1 MNFLKTTVIGGLIFL
16 VPMVVLGLVIG
27 KAIGI
32 MLVIAE
38 PMAGILPID
47 SVGGIALVNLIAIF
61 IVVLVCFLAGIVART
76 GLAQKLADTA
86 ESTILQRIPGYTL
99 IKGIAT
105 ALNPDENVDLKP
117 ALVSLGSAARL
128 GLEVERVGDDRVVVY
143 FPGSPNAWS
152 GIVQIVPAEQV
163 EHINTPMMSI
173 IEHAEQLG
181 RGTHDLLARRSQ
193 S

>member
-1 MNFLKTTVIGGLIFL
+1 MNFLKTTIIGGLIFL

-38 PMAGILPID
+38 PMADILPVD
-47 SVGGIALVNLIAIF
+47 SVGGIAMVNVIAIA
-61 IVVLVCFLAGIVART
+61 IVVLVCFLAGLVART

-86 ESTILQRIPGYTL
+86 ESTILQKIPGYTL
-99 IKGIAT
+99 IKGLAT
-105 ALNPDENVDLKP
+105 ALSPDENVDLKP
-117 ALVSLGSAARL
+117 ALVSLGSTARI
-128 GLEVERVGDDRVVVY
+128 GLEVERVGDDRAVVY

-152 GIVQIVPAEQV
+152 GIVQIVPADQV
-163 EHINTPMMSI
+163 KYIDSPMMSV

-181 RGTHDLLARRSQ
+181 RGTHDLLAGGS
-193 S
+193 